1 MRRTASARL
10 AATHESTTEL
20 LHHFFI
26 YPPLVPYLNG
36 LDVVPHC
43 LAPWKL
49 QITELSFTIPHCYSC
64 DTAEEYIAPAGTA
77 QYAISDAMHR
87 CIA

>member
-20 LHHFFI
+20 LYHFFI

-49 QITELSFTIPHCYSC
+49 QITELSFTIPHCYPC
-64 DTAEEYIAPAGTA
+64 GTTEGHITLVGVI
-77 QYAISDAMHR
+77 QHAISDAMHSR
-87 CIA
+87 IQ